1 MKNAALGQTITVD
14 FTTAAPTTG
23 AAATASAVTVRVFED
38 ANDTAILTPAATER
52 SGYAG
57 NYRAQ
62 VACTTANGFEAGK
75 SYNVVVEATVDGVT
89 ARAVVA
95 SFVLGP
101 PVYYGS
107 VVADGSNAAS
117 TFKTDLTESVTDHWK
132 DALLVFVTGSL
143 AGQVKKV
150 SAFNPTTDFV
160 TVSAAFTGAPSA
172 ADRFFMVV
180 L

>member
-1 MKNAALGQTITVD
+1 MKSAALGQTITVD
-14 FTTAAPTTG
+14 FTTSTPTTG

-38 ANDTAILTPAATER
+38 ASDTAILTPTATER
-52 SGYAG
+52 SGHTG
-57 NYRAQ
+57 NYRTQ
-62 VACTTANGFEAGK
+62 IACTTANGFEVGK
-75 SYNVVVEATVDGVT
+75 SYNVVVEATVDAVT

-95 SFVLGP
+95 AFVLGP

-107 VVADGSNAAS
+107 VVADGSNAAG
-117 TFKTDLTESVTDHWK
+117 TFKTDLTESATDHWK
-132 DALLVFVTGSL
+132 DALLVFITGAL

-160 TVSAAFTGAPSA
+160 TLSSAFTGAPATS
-172 ADRFFMVV
+172 DRFLVVV